1 MQRLNA
7 GQGGAVAP
15 LLVIGIGN
23 PSRGDDAIG
32 PLAIERLE
40 AMDLPGVE
48 LLTDF
53 QLQVEHALD
62 LLGRREVIFVDA
74 TVAGD
79 GAFSFDPITPEAD
92 QGATTHAL
100 APAAVLDVY
109 RRYTDAPLPAA
120 RVLAVRGVE
129 FELGAPL
136 SEAAA
141 RNLDAAFEALVA
153 HLAGDSARRGP
164 EAVRTVRRRPRGAL

>member
-1 MQRLNA
+1 MQDLT
-7 GQGGAVAP
+7 AP
-15 LLVIGIGN
+15 PRPVLVIGIGN

-32 PLAIERLE
+32 PLAIERLA

-53 QLQVEHALD
+53 QLQVEHAVD
-62 LLGRREVIFVDA
+62 LVGRREVVFVDA
-74 TVAGD
+74 TVAGE
-79 GAFSFDPITPEAD
+79 GPFSFEAIAPVAD

-109 RRYTDAPLPAA
+109 RRYTDAPLPQAL
-120 RVLAVRGVE
+120 VLAVRGFE

-136 SEAAA
+136 SDCAA
-141 RNLDAAFEALVA
+141 RNLEAALEALVA
-153 HLAGDSARRGP
+153 HLGPTDRAGGDTPDG
-164 EAVRTVRRRPRGAL
+164 

>member
-32 PLAIERLE
+32 PLVIERLE

-62 LLGRREVIFVDA
+62 LLGRREVVFVDA

-79 GAFSFDPITPEAD
+79 GPFSFEPVAPVPNLSAS
-92 QGATTHAL
+92 THAL

-109 RRYTDAPLPAA
+109 RRYTDEPLPAA
-120 RVLAVRGVE
+120 RILAVRGHE
-129 FELGAPL
+129 FELGASL

-141 RNLDAAFEALVA
+141 RNLAAALEVLVA
-153 HLAGDSARRGP
+153 HLTGR
-164 EAVRTVRRRPRGAL
+164 EAAAAPSGRPVEHAV

>member
-1 MQRLNA
+1 VQRLSPA
-7 GQGGAVAP
+7 AIASPAP
-15 LLVIGIGN
+15 VLVIGIGN

-48 LLTDF
+48 VLTDF
-53 QLQVEHALD
+53 QLQVEHAVD
-62 LLGRREVIFVDA
+62 LVGRREVVFVDA
-74 TVAGD
+74 TVSGE
-79 GAFSFDPITPEAD
+79 GPFSFDAIAPVAD

-109 RRYTDAPLPAA
+109 RRYTDAPLPQA
-120 RVLAVRGVE
+120 RVLAVRGFE

-136 SEAAA
+136 SDAAA
-141 RNLDAAFEALVA
+141 RNLEAALEVLVA
-153 HLAGDSARRGP
+153 HLARSNRGEGAVPAR
-164 EAVRTVRRRPRGAL
+164 